1 MITFGAMKTLSDSSW
16 LIDRELSWLS
26 FNDRVLEEV
35 RNPKNPL
42 LERLK
47 FHSIFTSNLDEYFMK
62 RVGALKRKREASDA
76 LDEESRRALEQSLG
90 NIRETVES
98 LLKKQ
103 ADFVQTQLLPEL
115 SEGGVE
121 TVSFKNLNQSQKS
134 WAIDFFKENFFPVL
148 TPLVVDSGHPFPFI
162 SNLSVSIGILLEDP
176 DETAEPFFARVKLP
190 TVFPAWIRIPTSEG
204 SDKKQFISSHDL
216 IANHLDLLFP
226 GMRVLSRTY
235 FRVTR
240 NAIVGRDESEDDEN
254 DDLLE
259 IVAEEL
265 KERRFAEALRL
276 EHSHGADLRIV
287 SILKEE
293 LCLKDDEIYE
303 LPMGMEFYQL
313 EPLSEI
319 RKREWLFNPWIPIA
333 PVAFKDTQESIF
345 DCIKKRDVLVHHP
358 FESFNSSVERF
369 IRDASEDPSVVAIK
383 MTIYRTG
390 EDSPFIPY
398 LIRAAAAGKQ
408 VACLVELQARFDEER
423 NILAAQALEKAGVH
437 VVYGIKG
444 LKTHSKIALVVRQ
457 EGISMRSYV
466 HIGTGNYN
474 ARTAQ
479 YYTDLGYFTANPEI
493 TEDVVHL
500 FHRLTGKS
508 LYWHFKKLLVAPF
521 DMRTSFLRM
530 IEREVDHVRKGGKGH
545 IFIKLNNLEDPE
557 LIESFYQASQAGVKV
572 DLIVRSICCLK
583 PQVKGLSENIRVIS
597 ILGRFLE
604 HSRIFYFRNG
614 AKEELGGEFFI
625 GSSDLMTR
633 NLNSRVEALTP
644 IEDCELKKQL
654 SHILNIY
661 WNDTCQAW
669 DLRCDGSYA
678 KRVSLFHQESAQSS
692 LMSEVLTQSLNTNSF
707 EASNKSSERTLIPS

>member
-1 MITFGAMKTLSDSSW
+1 MLENKAMNVPSDSFRF
-16 LIDRELSWLS
+16 IDRELSWLA

-35 RNPKNPL
+35 RNTKNPL

-62 RVGALKRKREASDA
+62 RVGLMKRKS
-76 LDEESRRALEQSLG
+76 EEDPPLSQENKESIEKSLRS
-90 NIRETVES
+90 IREIVEA

-103 ADFVQTQLLPEL
+103 AHFVQTQLLPEL
-115 SEGGVE
+115 SAGGVE
-121 TVSFKNLNQSQKS
+121 TVSFKNLSEPQKA
-134 WAIDFFKENFFPVL
+134 WAMDFFKQNFFPVL

-162 SNLSVSIGILLEDP
+162 SNLSFSIGILLQSP
-176 DETAEPFFARVKLP
+176 DETAEPVFARVKVP
-190 TVFPAWIRIPTSEG
+190 NWFSAWIRLPC
-204 SDKKQFISSHDL
+204 SDDSHQIKFISSRD
-216 IANHLDLLFP
+216 IIINHLEWLFP
-226 GMRVLSRTY
+226 GMRVISLAF

-240 NAIVGRDESEDDEN
+240 SVVVERDDSEDDEN

-276 EHSHGADLRIV
+276 EHSPGADLRIL
-287 SILKEE
+287 SILQKE
-293 LCLKDDEIYE
+293 LHLKDNEIYE
-303 LPMGMEFYQL
+303 LPMGIEFYQL
-313 EPLSEI
+313 EPLAEI
-319 RKREWLFNPWIPIA
+319 RKREWLFNSWIPIS
-333 PVAFKDTQESIF
+333 PHAFKDTQESIF
-345 DCIKKRDVLVHHP
+345 DSIKKRDLLVHHP
-358 FESFNSSVERF
+358 FESFSGSVERF

-474 ARTAQ
+474 VRTAQ
-479 YYTDLGYFTANPEI
+479 HYTDLGYFTTNSEI

-500 FHRLTGKS
+500 FHHLTGKS

-521 DMRTSFLRM
+521 DMRTTLNRM
-530 IEREVDHVRKGGKGH
+530 IEREIEHVRKGGKGH
-545 IFIKLNNLEDPE
+545 IVIKLNNLEDPD
-557 LIESFYQASQAGVKV
+557 LIDSFYRASQAGVKI
-572 DLIVRSICCLK
+572 DLIVRSICCLR

-604 HSRIFYFRNG
+604 HSRVFNFRNG
-614 AKEELGGEFFI
+614 ANEELSGEFFI

-633 NLNSRVEALTP
+633 NLNSRVEVLTP
-644 IEDCELKKQL
+644 VENLDSKKQL
-654 SHILNIY
+654 GQILGIY

-669 DLRCDGSYA
+669 ELQPDGSYV
-678 KRVSLFHQESAQSS
+678 KRQSLENPESAQVK
-692 LMSEVLTQSLNTNSF
+692 LMSEVLTQSLTTHSF
-707 EASNKSSERTLIPS
+707 AAADRSPERTL